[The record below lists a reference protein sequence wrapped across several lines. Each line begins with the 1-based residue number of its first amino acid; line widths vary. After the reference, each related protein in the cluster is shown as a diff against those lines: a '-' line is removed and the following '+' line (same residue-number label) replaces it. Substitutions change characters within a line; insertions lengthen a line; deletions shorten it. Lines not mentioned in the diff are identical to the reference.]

1 MNNDFKKILEEQKN
15 MTSRERVNYQIE
27 QRNNLI
33 EKQLLRFIN
42 NNALDLF
49 IAGGA
54 GSRIPD
60 QDDLAFTNAGVVL
73 NAIYNVYQK
82 YPELGVNNLLEQALI
97 KLLNSGQGHFYTAL
111 NTIDT
116 QLHNE
121 KNGSAPFKIVQ
132 QQVFISLKNGI
143 KSNMNY
149 LKESE
154 DYRGKLYDN
163 KLYGY
168 VEDIDKKLEEQ
179 KGIKVL

>member
-1 MNNDFKKILEEQKN
+1 M
-15 MTSRERVNYQIE
+15 
-27 QRNNLI
+27 RN
-33 EKQLLRFIN
+33 FD
-42 NNALDLF
+42 NAPR
-49 IAGGA
+49 
-54 GSRIPD
+54 S
-60 QDDLAFTNAGVVL
+60 
-73 NAIYNVYQK
+73 YQK